1 MKTVREGL
9 IILAISVVSG
19 AVAFFVHPKAPS
31 LSAGDLELELYQVD
45 ELGPV
50 FWVDARA
57 DEDSR
62 VATSME
68 RYPLT
73 WSVGKSCCWDF
84 SMVGLRMPRLSSIAP
99 AKHVFVRMRWLSD
112 CRMSL
117 VLKKSMSSRAAG
129 SVFWRLEKFQEDHDE
144 VDWQNAWKAWSGSSS
159 FGQVS

>member
-57 DEDSR
+57 DEDFESGHLDGAISLNVELWEELLLVFLDSWPPEATVVIYCSSQACLR
-62 VATSME
+62 SHEVAE
-68 RYPLT
+68 RLQDELGVEEIY
-73 WSVGKSCCWDF
+73 
-84 SMVGLRMPRLSSIAP
+84 
-99 AKHVFVRMRWLSD
+99 
-112 CRMSL
+112 
-117 VLKKSMSSRAAG
+117 VLKGGWERLLEAGRVSGGSR
-129 SVFWRLEKFQEDHDE
+129 
-144 VDWQNAWKAWSGSSS
+144 
-159 FGQVS
+159 

>member
-57 DEDSR
+57 DEDFESGHLDGAISLNLER
-62 VATSME
+62 WEDLLLGFLYSWPPDATVVIYCSSQACLRSQEVAE
-68 RYPLT
+68 RLQDELGVEEIY
-73 WSVGKSCCWDF
+73 
-84 SMVGLRMPRLSSIAP
+84 
-99 AKHVFVRMRWLSD
+99 
-112 CRMSL
+112 
-117 VLKKSMSSRAAG
+117 VLKGGWERLLEAG
-129 SVFWRLEKFQEDHDE
+129 SV
-144 VDWQNAWKAWSGSSS
+144 SGGSR
-159 FGQVS
+159 